1 MEGKDRQTDR
11 QTNKKPVLNVTVL
24 SYHSIIHVHRKE
36 MDRLANGRK
45 GQTDRLTDIQT
56 LDKQMDRKADN

>member
-1 MEGKDRQTDR
+1 MGKWKKTDR

-36 MDRLANGRK
+36 MDRLANGR
-45 GQTDRLTDIQT
+45 
-56 LDKQMDRKADN
+56 